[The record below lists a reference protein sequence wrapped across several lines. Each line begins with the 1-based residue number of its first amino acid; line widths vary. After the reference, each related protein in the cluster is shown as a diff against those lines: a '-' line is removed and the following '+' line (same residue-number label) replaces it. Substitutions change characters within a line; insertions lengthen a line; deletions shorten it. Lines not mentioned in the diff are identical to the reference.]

1 MILAAFLLI
10 LAYLMGSIC
19 SAVIVS
25 KAFALPDPRS
35 EGSQNPGA
43 TNVLRL
49 AGKKYAT
56 IVLATDLLKGTIPVV
71 IAKMFGAD
79 ATLVSYVALAAVL
92 GHMYPC
98 FFGFKGGKGVATAIG
113 ALLGFQFI
121 VGIMVTATWLLVV
134 RFSRYSSL
142 ASIVSISLAPFYSLL
157 IIGRIDIFPAIFF
170 MAVLILVK
178 HKDNI
183 LRLIDGTESKVKFK
197 QKSVLEEVMDDTPLP
212 ANSADIAA
220 DEHITTAEVIEIS
233 SARKTAAKR
242 ASSTQESAPK
252 KKPVKKATT
261 TKKTTTKEDK
271 AEKKPKSVKK
281 TAAPKVK
288 KPKDEEPQDKV

>member
-1 MILAAFLLI
+1 VILAAFLII

-19 SAVIVS
+19 SAVIVC
-25 KAFALPDPRS
+25 KTFALPDPRS

-56 IVLATDLLKGTIPVV
+56 IVLVTDLLKGTFPVL

-79 ATLVSYVALAAVL
+79 ATVVSYVALAAVI
-92 GHMYPC
+92 GHMYPV

-142 ASIVSISLAPFYSLL
+142 ASIVSISLAPFYSIL
-157 IIGRIDIFPAIFF
+157 IIGRIEIFPPIFF
-170 MAVLILVK
+170 MAVLILIK

-197 QKSVLEEVMDDTPLP
+197 QKSVIEEVMDDTPPP
-212 ANSADIAA
+212 ANSADITA
-220 DEHITTAEVIEIS
+220 DEHLATAEVIELS
-233 SARKTAAKR
+233 SARKAVVKKAA
-242 ASSTQESAPK
+242 ATPK
-252 KKPVKKATT
+252 PETKEKPVKKATVN
-261 TKKTTTKEDK
+261 KTTAKEGN
-271 AEKKPKSVKK
+271 AEKKPK
-281 TAAPKVK
+281 PVK
-288 KPKDEEPQDKV
+288 KPATPKAKKPNDETPKDKE

>member
-1 MILAAFLLI
+1 MILAAFLII

-19 SAVIVS
+19 SAVIVC

-56 IVLATDLLKGTIPVV
+56 MVLVTDLLKGTIPVV
-71 IAKMFGAD
+71 IAKMLGAD
-79 ATLVSYVALAAVL
+79 STLISYVALAAVL
-92 GHMYPC
+92 GHMYPF

-121 VGIMVTATWLLVV
+121 VGMMVTATWLLVV
-134 RFSRYSSL
+134 RFSRFSSL
-142 ASIVSISLAPFYSLL
+142 ASMVSIGLAPFYSIL
-157 IIGRIDIFPAIFF
+157 IIGRINIFPPIFF
-170 MAVLILVK
+170 IAVLILIK

-197 QKSVLEEVMDDTPLP
+197 QKSVIEEVMDEPPPP
-212 ANSADIAA
+212 ANSADITA
-220 DEHITTAEVIEIS
+220 DEHLATAEVIELS
-233 SARKTAAKR
+233 SARKTVEQRAAATQEPAAK
-242 ASSTQESAPK
+242 EE
-252 KKPVKKATT
+252 PVKKVTAE
-261 TKKTTTKEDK
+261 KEDGNKSKETTAPK
-271 AEKKPKSVKK
+271 AEK
-281 TAAPKVK
+281 
-288 KPKDEEPQDKV
+288 PKDDEPKDKV

>member
-1 MILAAFLLI
+1 MILAAFLII

-19 SAVIVS
+19 SAVIVC

-56 IVLATDLLKGTIPVV
+56 IVLVTDLLKGTVPVV
-71 IAKMFGAD
+71 IAKILGAD
-79 ATLVSYVALAAVL
+79 STLISYVALAAVL
-92 GHMYPC
+92 GHMYPF

-134 RFSRYSSL
+134 RFSRFSSL
-142 ASIVSISLAPFYSLL
+142 ASIVSIGLAPFYSIL
-157 IIGRIDIFPAIFF
+157 IIGRINIFPPIFF
-170 MAVLILVK
+170 MAVLILIK

-197 QKSVLEEVMDDTPLP
+197 QKSVIEEVMDDPPPP

-220 DEHITTAEVIEIS
+220 EEHLATAKVIDLS
-233 SARKTAAKR
+233 SARKTVEQRAATAQE
-242 ASSTQESAPK
+242 ASVKETPETNTAKKETAVKKKPK
-252 KKPVKKATT
+252 KKTAPKAKKA
-261 TKKTTTKEDK
+261 KDED
-271 AEKKPKSVKK
+271 
-281 TAAPKVK
+281 
-288 KPKDEEPQDKV
+288 PKDNA

>member
-1 MILAAFLLI
+1 MILAAFLII

-19 SAVIVS
+19 SAVIVC
-25 KAFALPDPRS
+25 KTFALPDPRS

-56 IVLATDLLKGTIPVV
+56 IVLVTDLLKGTLPVL

-79 ATLVSYVALAAVL
+79 ATLVSYVALAAVI
-92 GHMYPC
+92 GHMYPV

-134 RFSRYSSL
+134 RFSRFSSL
-142 ASIVSISLAPFYSLL
+142 ASIVSISLAPFYSIL
-157 IIGRIDIFPAIFF
+157 IIGRINIFPPIFF
-170 MAVLILVK
+170 MAVLILIK

-197 QKSVLEEVMDDTPLP
+197 QKSVLEEVMDDIPPP
-212 ANSADIAA
+212 ANSANITA
-220 DEHITTAEVIEIS
+220 DEHQETAKVIELS
-233 SARKTAAKR
+233 SARKTVAKR
-242 ASSTQESAPK
+242 AKAAPK
-252 KKPVKKATT
+252 PATKEKPVKKAAV
-261 TKKTTTKEDK
+261 KKTTAKENE
-271 AEKKPKSVKK
+271 AGKKPKPAKK
-281 TAAPKVK
+281 PAAPKAK
-288 KPKDEEPQDKV
+288 KPKDEKPKDKV